1 MPSGGNGDRNVGWC
15 HTWYHTFMVK
25 TTVYLPEA
33 LKQALTRLAGRQGR
47 SEAELVRLAVERLVE
62 AEEVARPRL
71 PLFTSSDPDLA
82 ERAEEHLA
90 GFGE

>member
-1 MPSGGNGDRNVGWC
+1 
-15 HTWYHTFMVK
+15 MVK
-25 TTVYLPEA
+25 TTVYLPAALKEA
-33 LKQALTRLAGRQGR
+33 LARLAGRQGR

-62 AEEVARPRL
+62 AEGHAAPRL
-71 PLFTSSDPDLA
+71 PLFRSADPDLA

>member
-1 MPSGGNGDRNVGWC
+1 
-15 HTWYHTFMVK
+15 MVK
-25 TTVYLPEA
+25 TTVYLPAA
-33 LKQALTRLAGRQGR
+33 LKQALARLAGRQGR

-62 AEEVARPRL
+62 AEDVPRPRL
-71 PLFTSSDPDLA
+71 PLFTSSDPELA